1 MKLGILTVFL
11 VDPNDEPLLDLHL
24 RQVANCTTVP
34 YTIYAA
40 ANRLHPDLVEKLQSR
55 PEVRACPCP
64 TTPLRGKEEHSFYLE
79 HLVRAA
85 VEDGATHIVTL
96 HVDSFPIRTGWA
108 EDLIRRLTPSCAL
121 VTLNRVNTA
130 CLLFHRDFY
139 LGSSPRFLLSDAD
152 RASPAFGAF
161 CARWNPID
169 HSGAGYA
176 FRAFA
181 DGFSLCYLHE
191 SNANP
196 QATFGVVYEKL
207 VFHLVGAAG
216 IGRSVRTPAGGSR
229 SVQAPWWTVL
239 TQARRFHA
247 SLGPSARRLARRL
260 LPASFRRA
268 IGQEVYSE
276 ATAQRLFDEAKRNLL
291 RDPRAYWES
300 LAEDRDA

>member
-1 MKLGILTVFL
+1 MPIRSDPHRLGRGSHPAVFHPAL
-11 VDPNDEPLLDLHL
+11 RDEPGQH
-24 RQVANCTTVP
+24 
-34 YTIYAA
+34 
-40 ANRLHPDLVEKLQSR
+40 RLPAFPAEFLPGLV
-55 PEVRACPCP
+55 
-64 TTPLRGKEEHSFYLE
+64 
-79 HLVRAA
+79 AA
-85 VEDGATHIVTL
+85 VPPVGRH
-96 HVDSFPIRTGWA
+96 
-108 EDLIRRLTPSCAL
+108 
-121 VTLNRVNTA
+121 
-130 CLLFHRDFY
+130 
-139 LGSSPRFLLSDAD
+139 

-161 CARWNPID
+161 CARWKPID

-191 SNANP
+191 SNASP
-196 QATFGVVYEKL
+196 HATFGVVYEKL